1 MLFISGVRIEGCK
14 MGKEE
19 RSEYQKS
26 VISSY
31 YKNLD
36 AISLERLQGLVS
48 ELYLADTD
56 KKKDRLWERVQ
67 KAMQNLGVPKSIAG
81 NMLEKRD
88 VEILAKNLQDWLKK
102 K

>member
-1 MLFISGVRIEGCK
+1 MV
-14 MGKEE
+14 KEE
-19 RSEYQKS
+19 RTEYQKS

-48 ELYLADTD
+48 KLYLADTE
-56 KKKDRLWERVQ
+56 KKRERLWQRAD
-67 KAMQNLGVPKSIAG
+67 KAMKNLGVPKSIAEHI
-81 NMLEKRD
+81 LEKRD
-88 VEILAKNLQDWLKK
+88 AQILAKNLQDWLKK

>member
-1 MLFISGVRIEGCK
+1 MS
-14 MGKEE
+14 GKEE
-19 RSEYQKS
+19 KSEYQKS

-36 AISLERLQGLVS
+36 AISLGRLEGLVS
-48 ELYLADTD
+48 ELYLAGTER
-56 KKKDRLWERVQ
+56 KKEQLWGRVE
-67 KAMQNLGVPKSIAG
+67 KAMRNLGVPKSIAEHI
-81 NMLEKRD
+81 LKRRD

>member
-1 MLFISGVRIEGCK
+1 MA
-14 MGKEE
+14 GKQEKT
-19 RSEYQKS
+19 EYQKS

-36 AISLERLQGLVS
+36 AISLGRLEGLVS
-48 ELYLADTD
+48 ELYLADTER
-56 KKKDRLWERVQ
+56 KKERLWGRVE
-67 KAMQNLGVPKSIAG
+67 KAMKNLGVPKSIAG
-81 NMLEKRD
+81 HILEKQD

>member
-1 MLFISGVRIEGCK
+1 
-14 MGKEE
+14 MGKEHQT
-19 RSEYQKS
+19 EYQKN

-48 ELYLADTD
+48 ELYLAQTD
-56 KKKDRLWERVQ
+56 KKKERLWQRVE
-67 KAMQNLGVPKSIAG
+67 KAMNNLKVPKSISEHI
-81 NMLEKRD
+81 LEKKD
-88 VEILAKNLQDWLKK
+88 VQILAKNLQDWLKK

>member
-1 MLFISGVRIEGCK
+1 MSN
-14 MGKEE
+14 KEL
-19 RSEYQKS
+19 SEHQKS

-36 AISLERLQGLVS
+36 AISLERLQQLVS

-56 KKKDRLWERVQ
+56 KKKERLWERVE
-67 KAMQNLGVPKSIAG
+67 KAMRNLKVPKSIAEHI
-81 NMLEKRD
+81 LEKRD
-88 VEILAKNLQDWLKK
+88 VQILAKNLQDWLKK

>member
-1 MLFISGVRIEGCK
+1 

-19 RSEYQKS
+19 KSEYQKS

-36 AISLERLQGLVS
+36 AISLERLGGLVS
-48 ELYLADTD
+48 ELYLADAD
-56 KKKDRLWERVQ
+56 KKRDRLWQRVE

-81 NMLEKRD
+81 HILEKRD